1 MLTET
6 GSTTDAG
13 PLVAELLDRW
23 RENPVTFA
31 SPWLAYAAPSIFAL
45 GRAEHLAKTA
55 KLAPMRTRWLDAAL
69 ALAGNPAEAARIY
82 AQIGSL
88 PDEAHARLRAAE
100 ALAAAGRRQEA
111 DEELSLALD
120 FYRAV
125 GATRYVREGEVLLAA
140 R

>member
-1 MLTET
+1 MSSAT
-6 GSTTDAG
+6 SS
-13 PLVAELLDRW
+13 V
-23 RENPVTFA
+23 N
-31 SPWLAYAAPSIFAL
+31 
-45 GRAEHLAKTA
+45 
-55 KLAPMRTRWLDAAL
+55 TRWLEAAL
-69 ALAGNPAEAARIY
+69 ALAEGDPREGARIF